1 MDIEILSDASS
12 DEAEVEH
19 TANAITETME
29 TPPPTLT
36 IGTVLQELPKLK
48 SGKTASLLFS
58 ERPFMEKLK
67 FLLSFLVFIGVEF
80 EFFSLPVIEFFID
93 ICLILSL

>member
-48 SGKTASLLFS
+48 SGKTQTASIS
-58 ERPFMEKLK
+58 
-67 FLLSFLVFIGVEF
+67 
-80 EFFSLPVIEFFID
+80 VIQ
-93 ICLILSL
+93 CLNGAKNSIHLE